1 MCSKVFLALLTAD
14 GPSMMH
20 VMGLVGYHRKHG
32 CHLYC
37 RLAGQYEAYRK
48 HYFPMLLKPTNYNI
62 EGCMHDNVNIQ
73 NLPKPSHNYYNSNL
87 QFLLTSPNETQYYTQ
102 HLATGISKPSIFSS
116 LDNPVYSQ
124 ATPCGRVR
132 YYASQ
137 CTQLI

>member
-1 MCSKVFLALLTAD
+1 
-14 GPSMMH
+14 MMH

-73 NLPKPSHNYYNSNL
+73 NLPKPSHNHYNSNL
-87 QFLLTSPNETQYYTQ
+87 QFLLTSPNETQYHTQ
-102 HLATGISKPSIFSS
+102 HLATGISKPSIFSG
-116 LDNPVYSQ
+116 LDNWSTLGLPHVAGSDIMHLS
-124 ATPCGRVR
+124 ALNLSELMISLGCRT
-132 YYASQ
+132 SN
-137 CTQLI
+137 CT